1 MRKIMSLAVG
11 VLLGG
16 ATLCCLAEAEKS
28 LGPTMKEILGSV
40 TALKKDLD
48 AKNGAEAEKESK
60 KLEGL
65 FKDVEKF
72 WAARKT
78 EDAVK
83 FSKDSQKEA
92 AEVGKAAKAG
102 NFEKALT
109 AHGEIGKN
117 CQGCHTAHR
126 EKLPDGGFKIK

>member
-1 MRKIMSLAVG
+1 MQRILSLVVG

-28 LGPTMKEILGSV
+28 LSPTMKEVGGSFG
-40 TALKKDLD
+40 ALKKDLD
-48 AKNGAEAEKESK
+48 AKNSTDAEKESK

-65 FKDVEKF
+65 FKEVEKF

-83 FSKDSQKEA
+83 SSKDAQKEA
-92 AEVGKAAKAG
+92 AEVGKAAKSG

-109 AHGEIGKN
+109 AYGEIGKQ